1 MGHSTKEQLTWWFW
15 STAGIRMYWQLLLTQ
30 AHTFLICM
38 VHVKVKII
46 WIALRRGIGFYTWYL
61 LFIFW
66 AERKCLER
74 KLCSK
79 EQHPPWSYP
88 VVIVRSKEVN
98 LSHICVNK
106 NMYLLIFWAEFI
118 KQWRWW
124 HCLKTKTK
132 RKSEEEEERKKHY
145 WLR

>member
-1 MGHSTKEQLTWWFW
+1 MGHSTKEQLTGQFW
-15 STAGIRMYWQLLLTQ
+15 STAGIRMYWQLPLTQ
-30 AHTFLICM
+30 AHTFFICM
-38 VHVKVKII
+38 THVKVKIK

-88 VVIVRSKEVN
+88 VVISHLCKWKYVIVN
-98 LSHICVNK
+98 LLGRVYQAVK
-106 NMYLLIFWAEFI
+106 MMTLPPG
-118 KQWRWW
+118 KQ
-124 HCLKTKTK
+124 KTTK
-132 RKSEEEEERKKHY
+132 KSDEEEERKKHY
-145 WLR
+145 

>member
-1 MGHSTKEQLTWWFW
+1 M
-15 STAGIRMYWQLLLTQ
+15 AGITRYWQ
-30 AHTFLICM
+30 AHTFFICM
-38 VHVKVKII
+38 ICAKVKLI
-46 WIALRRGIGFYTWYL
+46 WLAVWTGARGGIGFYTWCL
-61 LFIFW
+61 LLIFW
-66 AERKCLER
+66 AGGKCLLW
-74 KLCSK
+74 KLCSM
-79 EQHPPWSYP
+79 EQHLPWSYP

-106 NMYLLIFWAEFI
+106 NMQLLICWAEFI